1 VSVIGLLAVDAAH
14 KNKELN
20 YYYYHHHHHHHHWI
34 MDIFMTKLWIV
45 IMNVKACMTPSIRHN
60 LALAGTQG
68 FVSNIE

>member
-20 YYYYHHHHHHHHWI
+20 YYYYYYHHHHWI
-34 MDIFMTKLWIV
+34 MDFFITKLWIV